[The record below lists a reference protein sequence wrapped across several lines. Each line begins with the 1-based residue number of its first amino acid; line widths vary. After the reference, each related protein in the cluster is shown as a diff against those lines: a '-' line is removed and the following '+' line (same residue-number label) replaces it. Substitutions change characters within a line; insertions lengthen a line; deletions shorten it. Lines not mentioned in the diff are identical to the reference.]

1 VSSEPAP
8 QRLLTPS
15 ERTLLV
21 LLGNGRTISE
31 LAREL
36 GKARHT
42 LKTHRSN
49 AYRKLGAH
57 TIGEAVELAL
67 DLGEIQPDDIVMASP
82 QLVVRMFRAA
92 EQQLA
97 AVRAYADRLANEPAI
112 AADLRAILNAPS
124 NPATGAR
131 R

>member
-1 VSSEPAP
+1 VTGEHAP
-8 QRLLTPS
+8 RQLLTPS

-21 LLGNGRTISE
+21 LLGNGRTITE
-31 LAREL
+31 LSREL

-57 TIGEAVELAL
+57 ALGEAVERAL
-67 DLGEIQPDDIVMASP
+67 DLGEIQPEDIVMASP
-82 QLVVRMFRAA
+82 RLVVAMFRAA
-92 EQQLA
+92 EAQLA
-97 AVRAYADRLANEPAI
+97 AVRAYADRLANSEPAI
-112 AADLRAILNAPS
+112 AAELRAILNAR
-124 NPATGAR
+124 TGAR